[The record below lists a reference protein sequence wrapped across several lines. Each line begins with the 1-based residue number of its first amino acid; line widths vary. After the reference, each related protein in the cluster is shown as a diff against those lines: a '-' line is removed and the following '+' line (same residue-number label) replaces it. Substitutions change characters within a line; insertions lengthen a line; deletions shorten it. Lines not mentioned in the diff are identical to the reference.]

1 MSLLRSELESWLKQL
16 IRHVAMEEGLESA
29 NVPSELLEAL
39 MSIILFTIHKCRV
52 PKEKEYLSPI
62 LVKQITKLAEKLEYD
77 PIKLMKLIKTS

>member
-16 IRHVAMEEGLESA
+16 IRHVALEEGLELG

-39 MSIILFTIHKCRV
+39 TSIILFTIHKCRV
-52 PKEKEYLSPI
+52 PEEKENLSPI